1 MPRRFWTSAPTMAVR
16 IACPT
21 PCGTWLGYPTSTP
34 AQGISLRRLY
44 FELTGRGGNN
54 VPVLRHLSAAPLR
67 ASTARIILSWAS
79 RSLFTLQEWMCLRR
93 ITLEPLSRFWPALT
107 TPSPRTHLLMSG
119 KAYHLSWK
127 ATTGHSHCPARM
139 LS

>member
-1 MPRRFWTSAPTMAVR
+1 MPRRFWTSALTTAVR

-21 PCGTWLGYPTSTP
+21 PCGTWLGCPTSTP
-34 AQGISLRRLY
+34 AQGTSLRRLY
-44 FELTGRGGNN
+44 SELMGHGGNN
-54 VPVLRHLSAAPLR
+54 APVPHHLSAGPLR
-67 ASTARIILSWAS
+67 ASIVRIILSWAS
-79 RSLFTLQEWMCLRR
+79 RNLFTPQEWMCSRR

-127 ATTGHSHCPARM
+127 APPTVILTALLEC
-139 LS
+139 